1 VKTAPGSYDGC
12 EVMKDCPKSSAQ
24 FAVRGLGSQTVG
36 GPSAAYQLCDAVEWS
51 AVFGCGGEGIAC
63 TTEGATMDVL
73 DWRAVHTMIERAGRY
88 LKANDWSLEVHGLA
102 LALGGAR
109 GRQPGNGGLRP
120 FNKPTARVMV
130 GACPFSRSNARL
142 ASLWF

>member
-1 VKTAPGSYDGC
+1 MKTAPGSYDGC

-88 LKANDWSLEVHGLA
+88 LKANDWSLEVAIHMYPPPLE
-102 LALGGAR
+102 
-109 GRQPGNGGLRP
+109 
-120 FNKPTARVMV
+120 
-130 GACPFSRSNARL
+130 
-142 ASLWF
+142 